1 MVLEDS
7 ILISI
12 PLQEINNDK
21 ISISDDGFHG
31 SSTISND
38 VNSSTSN
45 GRQRK
50 LETANEDKGKTN
62 YDACYLHFSFL
73 LRMSYKTLPSK

>member
-1 MVLEDS
+1 MG
-7 ILISI
+7 
-12 PLQEINNDK
+12 NDK

-50 LETANEDKGKTN
+50 LETAIEDKGKTEC
-62 YDACYLHFSFL
+62 DAIYVNF
-73 LRMSYKTLPSK
+73 

>member
-1 MVLEDS
+1 MKFNKFHRKIVFADS
-7 ILISI
+7 VLISI

-50 LETANEDKGKTN
+50 LETAIEDKGKTK
-62 YDACYLHFSFL
+62 YDAIYINF
-73 LRMSYKTLPSK
+73 